1 MASFHYRA
9 LQSDGG
15 IAEGSLEAPNR
26 QEALR
31 LVSAK
36 GLRPIRLSDGGAATA
51 PAPTRPSAARSG
63 GGGAAVASAPAARP
77 VAAKPVSRVATMPAG
92 KPVTRPAAKPVAAKA
107 ATGAKSGTAGTAAAS
122 AGGLKLNLGGNK
134 ITPRMLENFTR
145 LLSSLLA
152 AGVPLSRALVIL
164 MKEAASPA
172 AGAQWKQVHDLVVD
186 GLALAD
192 AMARSPKT
200 FPRVYVAM
208 VEAGETGGFLDVVLG
223 QIADFQAREKEMRG
237 KVMVALLYPVVL
249 LVLALGVLIF
259 LLVFFIPRFQT
270 IFTGFGAELPLL
282 TQIIVSTSELL
293 RSWGIVLALGL
304 GIGAFFLR
312 TWFMSEKGR
321 RVWEGLILKA
331 PVIGPLVA
339 QFSMSR
345 FCRMLGTL
353 LGAGVPLV
361 NCLNVA
367 RRSIGNQI
375 LVDAVTNSIERVKE
389 GKPLGPSLGDCR
401 MLFSGATL
409 EMIAVAEESGRLD
422 QELVRIANVTEGDL
436 DRQLKTAVALAEPL
450 MLFLIAGFIG
460 IIFIGMV
467 IPIFSLQDHIK

>member
-31 LVSAK
+31 MVSAR

-63 GGGAAVASAPAARP
+63 GGGAAVAAPAARP
-77 VAAKPVSRVATMPAG
+77 ATAKPVSRVATMPAG
-92 KPVTRPAAKPVAAKA
+92 KPAMRPAAKPVAAKA
-107 ATGAKSGTAGTAAAS
+107 ASGSKSGTAGASAA
-122 AGGLKLNLGGNK
+122 AGGLKMSFGGNK

-145 LLSSLLA
+145 LLSSLLS

-312 TWFMSEKGR
+312 TWFLSERGR